1 MDLFISC
8 SVSRLDSTHHGLLR
22 RAHTQINPSWR
33 RAQRRNRQAFP
44 RAALV
49 RASSML
55 WRRLTDLRMNA
66 PNPPSSAA
74 ADTVNAPMRMAW
86 TLSLAGLLPLLAA
99 LIYAASPAT
108 RWMAGAI
115 VFELYAALV
124 LSFLGG
130 MRWGRALA
138 LDEDAARLIEA
149 VIPGLLG
156 FAALLLVPVWI
167 PLAVATTGM
176 GFAVWLRRDAGDT
189 AWPPAFRRLRV
200 VISLAVLGLHLALA
214 AVLYLRS
221 PY

>member
-1 MDLFISC
+1 
-8 SVSRLDSTHHGLLR
+8 
-22 RAHTQINPSWR
+22 
-33 RAQRRNRQAFP
+33 
-44 RAALV
+44 
-49 RASSML
+49 ML
-55 WRRLTDLRMNA
+55 WRLLTDLRMNA

-99 LIYAASPAT
+99 LIYAASPTT

-138 LDEDAARLIEA
+138 LNEGAARLIEA

-167 PLAVATTGM
+167 PLAVAMTGM
-176 GFAVWLRRDAGDT
+176 GFAVWLRRDAGDA
-189 AWPPAFRRLRV
+189 AWPSAFRRLRV

-214 AVLYLRS
+214 AMLYLRS